1 MLVKWTGRPATVEGA
16 GAMAQREQ
24 TGYVRKD
31 NKALVPGNIR
41 FPSALSRPP
50 EHCRAVANS
59 LRSPDC
65 ASWANNPNVNHTKTA
80 RGKEAFS
87 FLERASQIKSSD
99 DWLLL
104 LLSST
109 PSPELKLVQ
118 THDFSEHHPLKCT
131 HLNQKLDYLPL
142 IMS

>member
-50 EHCRAVANS
+50 EHCRAIANSLRSYCRAVANS

-87 FLERASQIKSSD
+87 FLERASQIKSND

-118 THDFSEHHPLKCT
+118 THDFSEHPLPT
-131 HLNQKLDYLPL
+131 
-142 IMS
+142 